1 MADQKLNGSHGPKK
15 SNARPLA
22 QEIENLRFDKRM
34 TELNLKHG
42 RMTKE
47 ELKKHLDSL
56 EDLTNQSEI
65 MKIEGELF
73 SH

>member
-1 MADQKLNGSHGPKK
+1 MADTKLNGSHGPKK
-15 SNARPLA
+15 TSTRTLA

-42 RMTKE
+42 RMTE
-47 ELKKHLDSL
+47 QELKKHLESL